1 MIIAP
6 NSFVRLKRDPTCA
19 GILLE
24 GDKSV
29 AGSRMVQVRLADGQV
44 KWLPYAALEP
54 VPSAPETLTDRFADG
69 RFVEPDWLRRTLIRL
84 RVTGRLSDVVYS
96 MEATETDFYAYQFK
110 PVIKLMSS
118 PTDSMLVADEV
129 GLGKTIE
136 AGLVWTELRARLDS
150 DRLLVACPKTLCQKW
165 QDELARRFGVEA
177 QIGDA
182 AELLAALRRTQ
193 ETGRGYALVCSM
205 QGLRPPRGWDDDPE
219 EDEGKARSARHELAR
234 FLDEASHGE
243 PLIDLL
249 VVDEAHHMRN
259 PDTMLNRFGR
269 LANAVASHRL
279 FLSATPI
286 HLRNRD
292 LHSVLRMVDPD
303 TFEFA
308 GTLEELIEA
317 NAPVIAARDLLLRP
331 DSSVEDIE
339 ALLDEAQ
346 EHDILRASRA
356 LAQIRSELTTARLDA
371 SKRSELAARIERVNQ
386 LANYVTRTRRRDTEE
401 FRVIREPKAPVL
413 KMTDDERSFYEA
425 ISEVVIEYA
434 ERLAVNERFLLSS
447 PQRLLTSSFAA
458 ASAYWC
464 GFVEDAY
471 DEDIEET
478 DDALWQRLVDDRPLL
493 AEIAE
498 RARALDLTA
507 SLAEVDTK
515 FALLIRELHALWKG
529 EPKAKVIVFSSF
541 KPTLRYLRGRL
552 REEGVSIELLH
563 GDVKGSRSD
572 ILARFRDAEDIRVL
586 LSSEIG
592 SEGVDLQ
599 FSAIVVNYDLPWNPM
614 RLEQRIGRVDRL
626 GQKSEKVTVL
636 NLIYEDTID
645 RRIYDRLYERLQIG
659 RRALGE
665 LEAVLGE
672 PMRDITLKLF
682 DPTLTAE
689 QKEEAIE
696 QTAQA
701 LEMRRHEERELEA
714 EAGSLVRHGDYI
726 LERIMESRDRH
737 RWLRGEDIL
746 IYVRDR
752 MLRDFPGTVVETSP
766 PGSDTYRIDLSSGAA
781 VAFQTFLSERG
792 LKRRTRLLRG
802 SSKQRYRF
810 TSSVVQRDARVECI
824 SQLHPLVRFSAA
836 RDVRDASVRDAQ
848 AVAARIVRDKLPVP
862 CAPGIYVLAAQRW
875 SSGAQ
880 VATTMGSVQIG
891 YTGANV
897 ATGALL
903 EADLAEQLMV
913 LAAEQGQPIPN
924 AAMHASLPNALLIY
938 QDLVQPEL
946 DRRFGA
952 FLARAQAET
961 LDRITLRHRALV
973 RHFETKIE
981 TLHQHKAALRA
992 QAAVAEI
999 SGDARRAR
1007 NLRNLVLARE
1017 GTIERL
1023 ARTQQLR
1030 ASELEAQR
1038 EITQE
1043 ASDVG
1048 CLLLQVE
1055 SDTAG
1060 EEESG

>member
-1 MIIAP
+1 
-6 NSFVRLKRDPTCA
+6 
-19 GILLE
+19 
-24 GDKSV
+24 
-29 AGSRMVQVRLADGQV
+29 MVQVRLADGQV
-44 KWLPYAALEP
+44 KWLPYSALEP
-54 VPSAPETLTDRFADG
+54 VPSAPETLTDRFAG
-69 RFVEPDWLRRTLIRL
+69 GKFVEPDWLRRTLTRL

-136 AGLVWTELRARLDS
+136 AGLVWTELRARLDC

-182 AELLAALRRTQ
+182 EELLGALRRTQ
-193 ETGRGYALVCSM
+193 DTGRGYALVCSM

-219 EDEGKARSARHELAR
+219 EGEGDVRSVRHELAR

-259 PDTMLNRFGR
+259 PETLLNRFGR
-269 LANAVASHRL
+269 LANAVAGHRL

-292 LHSVLRMVDPD
+292 LHSVLAMVDPD
-303 TFEFA
+303 TFEFE
-308 GTLEELIEA
+308 GTLEELIET

-331 DSSVEDIE
+331 DSSVADIE

-346 EHDILRASRA
+346 DHDILRASQA
-356 LAQIRSELTTARLDA
+356 LVQIRKELTTPHLDT

-386 LANYVTRTRRRDTEE
+386 LANYVTRTRRRDIEE

-413 KMTDDERSFYEA
+413 KMNPDERAFYEA

-434 ERLAVNERFLLSS
+434 ERLSVNERFLLSS

-458 ASAYWC
+458 SSAYWC
-464 GFVEDAY
+464 GFVEGAY

-478 DDALWQRLVDDRPLL
+478 DEELWQRLVDGRPLL
-493 AEIAE
+493 AEIAR
-498 RARALDLTA
+498 RAHALNLTA
-507 SLAEVDTK
+507 PLTEVDTK
-515 FALLIRELHALWKG
+515 FGLLIRELRNLWAT

-541 KPTLRYLRGRL
+541 KPTLRYLQGRL
-552 REEGVSIELLH
+552 RDEGVSTELLH
-563 GDVKGSRSD
+563 GSVKRSRAD
-572 ILARFRDAEDIRVL
+572 ILARFRDADDIRIL

-614 RLEQRIGRVDRL
+614 RLEQRIGRIDRL
-626 GQKSEKVTVL
+626 GQKSEKVTIL

-672 PMRDITLKLF
+672 PMRDITIKLF
-682 DPTLTAE
+682 DPTLTAQ
-689 QKEEAIE
+689 QKEDAIE

-701 LEMRRHEERELEA
+701 LENRRHVEEQLEA

-726 LERIMESRDRH
+726 LERIMESRDRN

-752 MLRDFPGTVVETSP
+752 MLRDFPGTVIETSP
-766 PGSDTYRIDLSSGAA
+766 PGSDTYRIVLSSDAA
-781 VAFQTFLSERG
+781 VAFQAFLAERG
-792 LKRRTRLLRG
+792 LKRRTRLLSGR
-802 SSKQRYRF
+802 SRQRYRF
-810 TSSVVQRDARVECI
+810 TSSVVQSDGRVECI
-824 SQLHPLVRFSAA
+824 SQLHPLVRFAAA
-836 RDVRDASVRDAQ
+836 RDLRDDSARDAQ
-848 AVAARIVRDKLPVP
+848 AVAARVSRDKLPTP
-862 CAPGIYVLAAQRW
+862 CAPSLYVLAAQRW
-875 SSGAQ
+875 SSGVQ
-880 VATTMGSVQIG
+880 VATTMANVQIG
-891 YTGANV
+891 YMGANV
-897 ATGALL
+897 ATGELIE
-903 EADLAEQLMV
+903 EALAEQLMV
-913 LAAEQGQPIPN
+913 SAAEQGLPIPN
-924 AAMHASLPNALLIY
+924 AAMHGSLPDALLLF

-946 DRRFGA
+946 DGRFGA
-952 FLARAQAET
+952 FVARARAET
-961 LDRITLRHRALV
+961 LDRIALRHRALV

-981 TLHQHKAALRA
+981 TLREHKSALEA
-992 QAAVAEI
+992 QADVAELL
-999 SGDARRAR
+999 GETRRAR

-1017 GTIERL
+1017 GTIDRL
-1023 ARTQQLR
+1023 SRTQQLR
-1030 ASELEAQR
+1030 ASEMEAQR

-1055 SDTAG
+1055 CESV
-1060 EEESG
+1060 EEEVSA